1 MLDSTGKVLRLTL
14 FRPRR
19 AWLMARIAGWA
30 VILSSAVRFRS
41 LPSALQLLSVQ
52 PSQKQNGQDVLDDEL
67 STAIDA
73 VLGLDRFVFRPIC
86 WKRAALLHH
95 FLGLQGCATTIV
107 FGLRKDAKGEL
118 KGHAWLE
125 ENGRPVFERD
135 EPNYTVTY
143 RFPSTLTCDVDLAR
157 MLPDE

>member
-1 MLDSTGKVLRLTL
+1 VLDSTFKALRLTL

-19 AWLMARIAGWA
+19 AWLMARIAAWA
-30 VILSSAVRFRS
+30 VILSAAVRLRS
-41 LPSALQLLSVQ
+41 LPSALELLSVQ
-52 PSQKQNGQDVLDDEL
+52 PGKTQNEQAALDHEL
-67 STAIDA
+67 STAVDA
-73 VLGLDRFVFRPIC
+73 VLGMDRLVFRPIC

-107 FGLRKDAKGEL
+107 FGVRKEPGGEL

-143 RFPSTLTCDVDLAR
+143 RFPSTLTCDVDLVR
-157 MLPDE
+157 MLPNE